1 MTTKTSFRYSHTIGF
16 LARRFKGFTN
26 PVDVAL
32 DSAGILYVVNRSGP
46 EISSRL
52 EDKRITIC
60 TVDEE
65 FLGEIGTGGTG
76 EGQLMWPSALAFDSE
91 DRLYVVD
98 EALNRVTIFRKQGEF
113 LGQWGTQGSGEGQ
126 FNRPSSIAFDGHGNL
141 YVTDSLNHR
150 VQYYNRSGE
159 FLRQWGEPGTGPGQF
174 NMPWGV
180 APDGQ
185 GNVYVSDWRNDR
197 VQKFDSVGNFL
208 WQMGSPGDGDGQ
220 FHRPAGLSVDAEG
233 NIYVAD
239 WGNERVQVLSQQG
252 EVLAK
257 FRGDATNSVWAQE
270 YFVANPEEGAARL
283 KADLEPEVDPPAE
296 RYREE
301 SASIEKYLWGP
312 MSVKLDRAGRI
323 YIVDSCRHRLQIYR
337 KGS

>member
-1 MTTKTSFRYSHTIGF
+1 MTTTTSFRYSHTIGF
-16 LARRFKGFTN
+16 LARRFKGFNN

-32 DSAGILYVVNRSGP
+32 DSAGTLYVVSRSGP

-60 TVDEE
+60 TVGED
-65 FLGEIGTGGTG
+65 FLGEIGTGGSG
-76 EGQLMWPSALAFDSE
+76 EGQFMWPSSLAFDSK
-91 DRLYVVD
+91 DRLYVAD
-98 EALNRVTIFRKQGEF
+98 EALNRISIFTRENEF
-113 LGQWGTQGSGEGQ
+113 LGHWGTQGSGEGQ
-126 FNRPSSIAFDGHGNL
+126 FNRPSSIAFDGHDNL

-150 VQYYNRSGE
+150 VQYYHRNGE
-159 FLRQWGEPGTGPGQF
+159 FLRQWGGLGTGPGQF

-180 APDGQ
+180 VPDRQ

-197 VQKFDSVGNFL
+197 IQKFDSAGDFL
-208 WQMGSPGDGDGQ
+208 LQIGSSGDEDGQ

-257 FRGDATNSVWAQE
+257 FRGDATNSAWAQE

-283 KADLEPEVDPPAE
+283 AADLEPPVDPPEE

-312 MSVKLDRAGRI
+312 TAVKLDSAGRI

-337 KGS
+337 KG